1 MNNIKIVIDSACDIP
16 QKYLENKNV
25 KILPFRI
32 IVDQT
37 TYLDGVDINKK
48 QLIKFMEEKRHIT
61 TSQVRVI
68 DFENTFKECAEE
80 KVKCIYLAFS
90 SKMSGA
96 YQSAKIVADNTKEI
110 YPDFEIEIL
119 DTQCGSTAIG
129 LLVQKAIQ
137 FEKDNLS
144 FQEIVKNLRNISKKI
159 EHIFTLKDLDSLKT
173 GGRINKTT
181 AFVGN
186 LFNIKPILEVKEG
199 KIQFFK
205 KVRGYN
211 KAYHKI
217 IKIMEERGS
226 NLKDQLIGISYSG
239 NMEYALKLKD
249 MIIERFG
256 TTEFMINMISNVLTV
271 HLGKDGVGVF
281 FINDQ

>member
-1 MNNIKIVIDSACDIP
+1 MSNIKIVVDSACDMP
-16 QKYLENKNV
+16 RKYLENNNV

-37 TYLDGVDINKK
+37 TYLDGVDINNK
-48 QLIKFMEEKRHIT
+48 QLINFIEEKRHIT

-68 DFENTFKECAEE
+68 DFENIFKECAKE
-80 KVKCIYLAFS
+80 KLKCIYLAFS

-96 YQSAKIVADNTKEI
+96 YQSAKVVADNTKEI
-110 YPDFEIEIL
+110 YPNFEIEIL

-137 FEKDNLS
+137 FENDNLS
-144 FQEIVKNLRNISKKI
+144 FQEIVKNLRNISEKI
-159 EHIFTLKDLDSLKT
+159 EHIFTLNDLESLKT

-186 LFNIKPILEVKEG
+186 LFNIKPILEVKKG

-211 KAYHKI
+211 KAYDKI

-226 NLKDQLIGISYSG
+226 NLKNQLIGISYSG
-239 NMEYALKLKD
+239 KMEYALKLKD
-249 MIIERFG
+249 MIMERFG
-256 TTEFMINMISNVLTV
+256 TTDFMINMISNVLTV

-281 FINDQ
+281 FIND